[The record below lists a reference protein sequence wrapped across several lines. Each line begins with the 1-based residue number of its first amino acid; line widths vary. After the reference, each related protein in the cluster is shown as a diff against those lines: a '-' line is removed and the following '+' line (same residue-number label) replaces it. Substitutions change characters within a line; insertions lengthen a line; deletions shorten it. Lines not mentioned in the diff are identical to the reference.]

1 MGDNK
6 VLKFFLKTTIVDV
19 KVDIVKCNNLNVVIE
34 YEDEA
39 KKLGL
44 MLDYAFPTFKYAY
57 KM

>member
-1 MGDNK
+1 MGYTK
-6 VLKFFLKTTIVDV
+6 VLRFFPKTTVVEV
-19 KVDIVKCNNLNVVIE
+19 KVDIDKCNNLNVVIE